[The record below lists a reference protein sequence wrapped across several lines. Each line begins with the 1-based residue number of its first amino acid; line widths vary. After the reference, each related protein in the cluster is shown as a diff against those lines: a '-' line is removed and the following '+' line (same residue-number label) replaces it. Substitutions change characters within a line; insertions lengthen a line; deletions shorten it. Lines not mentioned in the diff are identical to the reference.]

1 MAKAPRIDPTLLKS
15 PLHLLALG
23 FGAGLS
29 PKAPGTVGSLL
40 ALVPAWL
47 MLNLSWPS
55 QLAIALAI
63 CGLGVFICGASARE
77 LGVHDHPGIV
87 FDEIAAMLLL
97 VPLIPDG
104 AGWLLAGFVLFR
116 AFDIGKPW
124 PIRDIDHR
132 MTGGAGIMLDDLIA
146 ALYTALSL
154 QIVHI
159 LHAVA

>member
-1 MAKAPRIDPTLLKS
+1 MAKAPRIALARLKS
-15 PLHLLALG
+15 PLHMLALG
-23 FGAGLS
+23 FGTGLS
-29 PKAPGTVGSLL
+29 PRAPGTVGSLL
-40 ALVPAWL
+40 GLVPAWL
-47 MLNLSWPS
+47 MSHLTWPW
-55 QLAIALAI
+55 QLGIVIAVCAAGVYI
-63 CGLGVFICGASARE
+63 CGETARA

-87 FDEIAAMLLL
+87 FDEIAAMMFL

-104 AGWLLAGFVLFR
+104 LWWLLAGFVLFR
-116 AFDIGKPW
+116 VFDIGKPW
-124 PIRDIDHR
+124 PIRDVDHR